1 MSACPQS
8 GLGAVGECLL
18 RWETMPGGMALV
30 VWEREKCWWKLIQM
44 REGPRSQA
52 KALGLCLK

>member
-30 VWEREKCWWKLIQM
+30 V
-44 REGPRSQA
+44 
-52 KALGLCLK
+52 